1 MKNILIITPIK
12 HLTNVFERAKELGN
26 IIYKPY
32 IDSNELKKYLLENK
46 EIEYIFTNPNKQ
58 GFILG
63 KENLEDTNIRVIN
76 TASTGTNHIDK
87 KYCKEK
93 NIDIW
98 SLTKDYELIND
109 LPSTSELGFGLM
121 LSLLRY
127 IPQSF
132 NSVKKYEWD
141 YERFVGRQVK
151 GLSLGIIGFGR
162 LGKIMANFGYSFGMK
177 VLIYDPYVEIIDDK
191 YFKVELDEL
200 CKKSDVISLHVH
212 VTNETRKI
220 VNKTFLENMKD
231 NSYLINTSRGEIVDE
246 EEIINFLKSKKL
258 SGYGTD
264 VIYNE
269 FDDINNSKL
278 IELAK
283 KDQYNLIITPHI
295 GGMSIEGQNKAFMYA
310 MNKFK

>member
-63 KENLEDTNIRVIN
+63 KENLEGTNIKVIN

-151 GLSLGIIGFGR
+151 GLTLGIIGFGR

-212 VTNETRKI
+212 VTDETRKM

-246 EEIINFLKSKKL
+246 GEIINFLKSKKL

-310 MNKFK
+310 MNKFI